1 MENKHDIGLIG
12 LAVMGANL
20 ARNIASRDY
29 SVALYN
35 RTYQRTEKFI
45 AQKHS
50 PLLHGY
56 TDLKSFV
63 ASIQRP
69 RKIIIMVQAGN
80 PVDQVIAELTPL
92 LDPEDLIIDCGNTRY
107 KDTQRRSATLA
118 TSGIS
123 FIGCGVS
130 GGEEGALYGPSL
142 MPGGK
147 LEDYQKV
154 QEILESIAAQDF
166 SGGKCVSHIATD
178 GAGHYV
184 KMLHNGIEYA
194 IMQMMAEAY
203 DLLRKV
209 YQLPAPK
216 IAEIFGSYN
225 QGRLDSY
232 LFEIAEK
239 MLKRADE
246 FNPEGS
252 LVDYILDIAGAKGT
266 GLRSSTEGLERASG
280 VESIIAATQARNISG
295 HKDLRVR
302 LDAHYQL
309 RTDLIGEIPPL
320 ENLIPQLE
328 ETLYAG
334 MLLSYA
340 QGLHLIQQAATAEGR
355 EINMAEITRI
365 WQGGCIIRA
374 KILEF
379 LTQVYAQ
386 DTQVE
391 NILELDAIRDQ
402 LKASLPHYQKV
413 LTLALQQGVAT
424 PSLSSGLNYLYAISN
439 ANSSANFIQ
448 GLRDYF

>member
-20 ARNIASRDY
+20 ARNIASKNY

-35 RTYQRTEKFI
+35 RTYQRTEELI

-80 PVDQVIAELTPL
+80 PVDQVIAKLTPL

-147 LEDYQKV
+147 LKDYQKV

-166 SGGKCVSHIATD
+166 SGGKCVSHIGTD

-216 IAEIFGSYN
+216 IAEIFGNYN

-309 RTDLIGEIPPL
+309 RTDLTGEIPPL
-320 ENLIPQLE
+320 ETLIPQLE

-340 QGLHLIQQAATAEGR
+340 QGLHLIQQAAAAEGR

-379 LTQVYAQ
+379 LTQVYTQ

-413 LTLALQQGVAT
+413 LTLALQQGDRKSVV
-424 PSLSSGLNYLYAISN
+424 
-439 ANSSANFIQ
+439 
-448 GLRDYF
+448 